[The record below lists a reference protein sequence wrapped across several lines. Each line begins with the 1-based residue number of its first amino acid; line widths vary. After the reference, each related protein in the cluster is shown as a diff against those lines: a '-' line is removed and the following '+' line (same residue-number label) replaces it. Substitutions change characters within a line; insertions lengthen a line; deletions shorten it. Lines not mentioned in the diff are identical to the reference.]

1 MTANQLPLFL
11 RILKDGKLLDV
22 KQFTGH
28 TIVIGREGK
37 VDALVNDMSLSPI
50 HAMIEEREDGKFYI
64 CDLGS
69 QSGTFV
75 KGEKVVDHAL
85 ESGDEF
91 KLGDVT
97 IEFYIGVPRKKGGE
111 PTTQVS
117 SLTANGI
124 PKSIPKDPPKE
135 TPRDTPKEPVK
146 EPAKET
152 RAAAPKETPKEKE
165 APKKKDK
172 DSAFVPGGLATLG
185 ATMHRTPAASRG
197 PVKGTFAPP
206 SSAKIQ
212 ENLKPGKGN
221 VVEVVMVWKD
231 RILNTYHFDKPGV
244 VQIGSHPQ
252 NNIIL
257 PSFGSVRVSHPLVK
271 MENGMTTVYLTQDM
285 TGELLRDGTT
295 TTVDEMRRKG
305 TIMPSGAGYSYA
317 IQQNEVMKVNIGE
330 GVVLIIRFVGS
341 GPDSRLIPF
350 IDMSVN
356 TLTGLVVGLM
366 ATALFLFYVYLYS
379 PPPPEPQEPEPER
392 KAIIIMP
399 RAPEVPVKLET
410 TPEPEPKAA
419 AKTEEKKAPTAP
431 ARGAEGGAKNPKPRK
446 DTKAEVS
453 KTKGTTE
460 KGPPKAA
467 SKPVPKPKDVSKS
480 GLLGAFGSS
489 GMQSEVNRAHGA
501 SQGATNNAENATG
514 TAPDGTEDG
523 GGNSLHQV
531 NASGNG
537 TATYGIKGV
546 ETAGKGSGRS
556 GYGQSGIGA
565 KKNASLIAGDEPSIV
580 SGSIDKEAIRRVVQ
594 ANLRQIKACY
604 EKGLNREPGLYGKIV
619 IQWTIGPGGHVLEAG
634 IKSTTMNSSEVE
646 NCSVARLRTWKF
658 PEPPAGEVAVVSY
671 PFVFQAQE

>member
-1 MTANQLPLFL
+1 MTANRLPLFL

-37 VDALVNDMSLSPI
+37 VDAIVTDMSLSPI
-50 HAMIEEREDGKFYI
+50 HAMIEEREDGKFYV

-75 KGEKVVDHAL
+75 KGEKVVDAQV

-97 IEFYIGVPRKKGGE
+97 FEFHVGVPRKKGGE

-117 SLTANGI
+117 SLTATGI
-124 PKSIPKDPPKE
+124 PKSIPPKELLKE
-135 TPRDTPKEPVK
+135 TPP
-146 EPAKET
+146 
-152 RAAAPKETPKEKE
+152 PKETPKETPRVAKE
-165 APKKKDK
+165 TPKKKD
-172 DSAFVPGGLATLG
+172 SGFVPGGLATLG
-185 ATMHRTPAASRG
+185 ATTHRSPSKSRG
-197 PVKGTFAPP
+197 PAKGTFAPP

-271 MENGMTTVYLTQDM
+271 MENGITTVYLTQDM
-285 TGELLRDGTT
+285 TGELIRDGATT
-295 TTVDEMRRKG
+295 SVDEMRRKG
-305 TIMPSGAGYSYA
+305 TMMPSGAGYAYA

-330 GVVLIIRFVGS
+330 GVNLIIRFVGS

-366 ATALFLFYVYLYS
+366 GTALFLFYVYLYS

-419 AKTEEKKAPTAP
+419 PKTEPKKAPPAP
-431 ARGAEGGAKNPKPRK
+431 ARGEEGGSKNPKPRK
-446 DTKAEVS
+446 EKSEVS
-453 KTKGTTE
+453 KTKGTTD

-467 SKPVPKPKDVSKS
+467 PKPIPKPKDVSKS

-489 GMQSEVNRAHGA
+489 GMQNEVNRAKNS
-501 SQGATNNAENATG
+501 SQGATNNAANATG
-514 TAPDGTEDG
+514 TAPDGTDDG

-546 ETAGKGSGRS
+546 ETAGKGSGRT

-580 SGSIDKEAIRRVVQ
+580 SGTIDKEAIRRVVQ
-594 ANLRQIKACY
+594 ANLKQIKACY